1 MQLQIVFTRSP
12 FDLEKCLDAT
22 EYQRF
27 NRFQFEKERIEY
39 AFAHSLKRHILSQN
53 YPKNGK
59 MAWQFFTNKN
69 GKPFVKEP
77 LSFNLS
83 HSSGAV
89 ALAVLKGKS
98 QLEVGID
105 IEVYKNREDISELA
119 EAILHPAERN
129 HLITTPNINQGFL
142 KIWTAKESLL
152 KAVGCGLGDRLNTIN
167 CAASLED
174 QPYKLRWQEKS
185 YKTKTICLGWGALSV
200 CWQSDIPIGDISFT
214 QIDNIGFY
222 TPIKS

>member
-1 MQLQIVFTRSP
+1 MQLHIFFTKCP
-12 FDLEKCLDAT
+12 FELEKCLDAT

-27 NRFQFEKERIEY
+27 NRFQFEKEQIEY

-53 YPKNGK
+53 YPEKDK
-59 MAWQFFTNKN
+59 MKWQFFTNEN

-89 ALAVLKGKS
+89 ALAVLNGNN
-98 QLEVGID
+98 QLNIGID
-105 IEVYKNREDISELA
+105 IEVYKNREDISELTKS
-119 EAILHPAERN
+119 ILHPAERN
-129 HLITTPNINQGFL
+129 HLTATPNINQGFL

-152 KAVGCGLGDRLNTIN
+152 KAVGCGLDDRLNTIN
-167 CAASLED
+167 CAASLVD
-174 QPYKLRWQEKS
+174 KSYKLRWQGKN
-185 YKTKTICLGWGALSV
+185 YKIKTICLGWGTLSV
-200 CWQSDIPIGDISFT
+200 CWQSDIPIGDISFM